1 MVVAAL
7 IAPGM
12 VRVKS
17 RYVLFE
23 ILFPL
28 DRATDDYGDYE
39 ELLTRLHKT
48 SPLTFT
54 AKQLAR
60 QIKQLVQ
67 DHYGD
72 YGGGSCS
79 NLQVKYFSNKTST
92 GIVKV
97 AREHFEMVVAALA
110 LIDRLDS
117 IPVIVRCLHVLGT
130 VRKCQE
136 WVMERN
142 LAVVSSVNLSL
153 ALLDRKLAQ
162 LAG

>member
-1 MVVAAL
+1 
-7 IAPGM
+7 M

-28 DRATDDYGDYE
+28 DKATDDYE
-39 ELLTRLHKT
+39 ELRTRLHKT

-54 AKQLAR
+54 AKQLGK

-72 YGGGSCS
+72 YGGGSAG

-97 AREHFEMVVAALA
+97 GRDHFEMVVAALT

-136 WVMERN
+136 WVMDRN
-142 LAVVSSVNLSL
+142 LAVVSTMNRLL
-153 ALLDRKLAQ
+153 ALLDSKLAR